1 MLEKVQELLR
11 SSLRAYNNN
20 NPQKVVVSMSVWADY
35 NFIKALSLSKQGEMP
50 ATMRSLMYRFKM
62 REDMNFV
69 SSFFKPVA
77 TSLPELEGFFAKRQT
92 LFY

>member
-1 MLEKVQELLR
+1 
-11 SSLRAYNNN
+11 
-20 NPQKVVVSMSVWADY
+20 MSVWADY

-69 SSFFKPVA
+69 SSFF
-77 TSLPELEGFFAKRQT
+77 
-92 LFY
+92 